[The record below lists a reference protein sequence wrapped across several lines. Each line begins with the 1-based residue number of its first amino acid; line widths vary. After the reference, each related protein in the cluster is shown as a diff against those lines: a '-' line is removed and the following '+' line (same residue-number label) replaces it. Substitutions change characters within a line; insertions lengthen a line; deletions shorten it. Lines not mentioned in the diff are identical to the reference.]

1 MTRKY
6 NYIYSKLVPDND
18 DLVSLVAYAL
28 YKRSKI
34 EYIESFKGEHE
45 GADPQEEDFANFA
58 LSSCSPSS
66 LEGYRNQAEMLL
78 QKMTLTAAQE
88 EISEFEQ
95 NMLKNYRTEIETAV
109 RKHSPKLWHSIV
121 ASIIG
126 AVIFSFAIALGSFL
140 GKTSEQSNVELITN
154 AVNNVIQ
161 SQHSDQ
167 GTKPDTIVIEQTK

>member
-34 EYIESFKGEHE
+34 EYIESFKAEH
-45 GADPQEEDFANFA
+45 GGVDPQEEYFANFA
-58 LSSCSPSS
+58 LSSCAPSS
-66 LEGYRNQAEMLL
+66 LEGYRNQAELLL
-78 QKMTLTAAQE
+78 QKMTLTAARE

-95 NMLKNYRTEIETAV
+95 NMLKNYRTEIDSAV
-109 RKHSPKLWHSIV
+109 RKHSPKLWHSIL

-126 AVIFSFAIALGSFL
+126 AVIFSFAVALGSFL
-140 GKTSEQSNVELITN
+140 AKTSERSNVELLTN
-154 AVNNVIQ
+154 AVNSVIQ
-161 SQHSDQ
+161 SQHSEQDAR
-167 GTKPDTIVIEQTK
+167 PDTIVIEQPK